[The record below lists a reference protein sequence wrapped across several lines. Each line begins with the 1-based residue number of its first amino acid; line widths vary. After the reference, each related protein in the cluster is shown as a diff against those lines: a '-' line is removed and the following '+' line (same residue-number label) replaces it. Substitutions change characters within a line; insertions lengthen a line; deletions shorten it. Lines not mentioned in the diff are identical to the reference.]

1 MPINARSSRSTACT
15 SSRCHTDRVHSG
27 RSWRG
32 ASAPAHPIRARPAPW
47 RSIGPSA
54 RTARPPPAGS
64 GGSRQPSPR
73 RCADDGE
80 EKPLQLV
87 VAERACRSGRMVQER
102 LEGAGVGRG
111 RHQLGAYRRRSAV
124 SSGTRSQCLSWTAN
138 PHCHATPLQGG
149 GSGGSQLGRCR
160 GRGLAV
166 RWQWQCWDRGRG
178 GVSRR
183 GRAPSAPRTRV
194 SPSLPLQVAEG

>member
-1 MPINARSSRSTACT
+1 MGASSSKLASTSSRSGQ
-15 SSRCHTDRVHSG
+15 S
-27 RSWRG
+27 
-32 ASAPAHPIRARPAPW
+32 
-47 RSIGPSA
+47 
-54 RTARPPPAGS
+54 AGS
-64 GGSRQPSPR
+64 SVGGSSTAALIVLYSAMIWPR
-73 RCADDGE
+73 IPWASVGARETGLLPGEDDREPLGRPDQLRGADDGE

-102 LEGAGVGRG
+102 LEGAGVGEGGISSERIADGG
-111 RHQLGAYRRRSAV
+111 RCHLVRDLNASLGLPTRTAMPPPYR
-124 SSGTRSQCLSWTAN
+124 
-138 PHCHATPLQGG
+138 GG

-160 GRGLAV
+160 GRGMAV